1 MQKRVILRVPFILR
15 NLYLYFLYKETCF
28 NANDLGYSLP
38 SVVVSLLQLY
48 EDVFLDD
55 FLMIYHQ

>member
-1 MQKRVILRVPFILR
+1 MQKRVISRVPFILR
-15 NLYLYFLYKETCF
+15 SLYLYFLYKETCF
-28 NANDLGYSLP
+28 TANDLGYSLP